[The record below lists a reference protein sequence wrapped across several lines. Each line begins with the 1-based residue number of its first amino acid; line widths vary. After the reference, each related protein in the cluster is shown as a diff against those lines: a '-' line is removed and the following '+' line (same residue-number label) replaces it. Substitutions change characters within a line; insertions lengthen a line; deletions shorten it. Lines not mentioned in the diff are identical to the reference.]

1 MGSWT
6 PSCRTSGAFGRS
18 RTREARTPASRYG
31 IARLENALEQID
43 KRFNSI
49 EIRLIVI
56 FSILTLISFAPITL
70 VMKR

>member
-1 MGSWT
+1 M
-6 PSCRTSGAFGRS
+6 PRKR
-18 RTREARTPASRYG
+18 
-31 IARLENALEQID
+31 LEQID